1 MDVSRIQRDRLYGDL
16 ARLWPLVSAPE
27 DYAGEAPNWTRTL
40 RAKLGPGR
48 HSLLEL
54 GAGGGHLLSHL
65 TADFE
70 ATAVDIS
77 EGMLKNSV
85 RLNPSVDHHLGD
97 MRTVR
102 LGRTFRAVIIH
113 DAVDYMLTEDD
124 LRAAFATAAAHLE
137 PGGVLIVTPDHFRET
152 FEDSRVTSETHSD
165 GSTAVTFIEFD
176 HDPDPSDT
184 TIESIMIYIIRE
196 AGRTS
201 LELDRHIT
209 GLFPLKTWLD
219 LMGEAG
225 FEVER
230 HRMKLST
237 GPGSFEM
244 LVGTRRPAP

>member
-1 MDVSRIQRDRLYGDL
+1 MDASAIKLNRLYGDL
-16 ARLWPLVSAPE
+16 ARLWPLVSPPA
-27 DYAGEAPNWTRTL
+27 DYAAEAPKWTRIL
-40 RAKLGPGR
+40 RSKLGPGR
-48 HSLLEL
+48 HTLLEL

-65 TADFE
+65 TAEFQ
-70 ATAVDIS
+70 ATAVDLS
-77 EGMLKNSV
+77 AGMLEHSV

-137 PGGVLIVTPDHFRET
+137 AGGVLIVTPDHFRET
-152 FEDSRVTSETHSD
+152 FRDGKVTSETHAD
-165 GSTAVTFIEFD
+165 GSKAVTFIEFD
-176 HDPDPSDT
+176 HDPEPSDT
-184 TIESIMIYIIRE
+184 TVESIFIFIVRE

-201 LELDRHIT
+201 LELDRHIL
-209 GLFPLKTWLD
+209 GIFPLKTWLD

-230 HRMKLST
+230 HRLELAS
-237 GPGSFEM
+237 GPGQLIM
-244 LVGTRRPAP
+244 LVGTRQPDA

>member
-1 MDVSRIQRDRLYGDL
+1 MDVSAIKLNRLYGDL
-16 ARLWPLVSAPE
+16 AHLWPLVSPPQ
-27 DYAGEAPNWTRTL
+27 DYAAEAPHWSRIL
-40 RAKLGPGR
+40 RSKLGPGR
-48 HSLLEL
+48 HPLLEL

-65 TADFE
+65 TAEFQ
-70 ATAVDIS
+70 ATAVDLS
-77 EGMLKNSV
+77 EEMLKHSA

-124 LRAAFATAAAHLE
+124 LRAALATAAAHLE
-137 PGGVLIVTPDHFRET
+137 AGGVLIVTPDHFRET
-152 FEDSRVTSETHSD
+152 FRDGRVTSEMHSD
-165 GSTAVTFIEFD
+165 GPKTVTFIEFD

-184 TIESIMIYIIRE
+184 TIESIFIFIIKE

-201 LELDRHIT
+201 LELDRHIL

-219 LMGEAG
+219 LMGDAG

-230 HRMKLST
+230 HRGELST
-237 GPGSFEM
+237 GPEGFEM
-244 LVGTRRPAP
+244 LVGTRKPGP